1 MPLFEYRC
9 EACGHVAEFLEKGR
23 AREKHACPRCQSP
36 DLKKLP
42 SGFAVGRS
50 SQPASVHCPS
60 CPGGPC
66 SPDRC
71 SPGQCP
77 MEP

>member
-9 EACGHVAEFLEKGR
+9 QSCGHVAEFLEKGR
-23 AREKHACPRCQSP
+23 ARNKHVCPQCKSP

-50 SQPASVHCPS
+50 PEPPASCPS
-60 CPGGPC
+60 CPGAPC

-71 SPGQCP
+71 GMGDCP
-77 MEP
+77 MG